1 MMNKRSTSQYTDKQS
16 VYIAESSQGYH
27 KIGISKHPE
36 KRAEQL
42 SIPGVLDMHII
53 HTIPSMFARRSERIL
68 HETLL
73 EYKVSPEWF
82 KLPDELLNT
91 LCEFQGEHD
100 LLTFCGAFA
109 R

>member
-1 MMNKRSTSQYTDKQS
+1 MMRRRTEFYRNSNQS
-16 VYIAESSQGYH
+16 VYIAESSLGYH

-42 SIPGVLDMHII
+42 SIPGVLDMRII

-68 HETLL
+68 HDTLR

-109 R
+109 Q